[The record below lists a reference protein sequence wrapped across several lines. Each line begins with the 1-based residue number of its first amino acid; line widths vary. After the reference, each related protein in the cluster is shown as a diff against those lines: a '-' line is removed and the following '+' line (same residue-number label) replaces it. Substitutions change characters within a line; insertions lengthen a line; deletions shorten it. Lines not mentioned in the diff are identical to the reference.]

1 MLKKFYE
8 GGTFEVHLFYYYR
21 PSFIDYQG
29 LYIYKCINIHKNVME
44 LIY

>member
-1 MLKKFYE
+1 MLNTFYE

-29 LYIYKCINIHKNVME
+29 LYIYIYKYINIHKM
-44 LIY
+44 LWS